1 MRLEGRR
8 ALVTGGSRS
17 IGRTIAM
24 ALGREGADVVVNFKT
39 RREAAEEVVSSL
51 SLSDVDAGALL
62 GKDPLRINELWD
74 LMYEHTSTFGRRG
87 AVIHAMS
94 GIDIALWDILG
105 KDRPSAL
112 SASRRSEAGPCPGL
126 CQ

>member
-51 SLSDVDAGALL
+51 SLSDVDAGAHSCDRARA
-62 GKDPLRINELWD
+62 GKLSLFLPR
-74 LMYEHTSTFGRRG
+74 LMGY
-87 AVIHAMS
+87 
-94 GIDIALWDILG
+94 
-105 KDRPSAL
+105 
-112 SASRRSEAGPCPGL
+112 
-126 CQ
+126 

>member
-39 RREAAEEVVSSL
+39 RREVAE
-51 SLSDVDAGALL
+51 
-62 GKDPLRINELWD
+62 
-74 LMYEHTSTFGRRG
+74 
-87 AVIHAMS
+87 
-94 GIDIALWDILG
+94 
-105 KDRPSAL
+105 
-112 SASRRSEAGPCPGL
+112 
-126 CQ
+126 

>member
-39 RREAAEEVVSSL
+39 RREAAESCPLFPYLTLMLALTVV
-51 SLSDVDAGALL
+51 
-62 GKDPLRINELWD
+62 
-74 LMYEHTSTFGRRG
+74 
-87 AVIHAMS
+87 
-94 GIDIALWDILG
+94 IALV
-105 KDRPSAL
+105 P
-112 SASRRSEAGPCPGL
+112 ENCPCS
-126 CQ
+126 CRD